1 MNKDKLK
8 AMLFPLIALG
18 VIILDLVTKYFVK
31 KNLPYGQPVEVWGNF
46 LRYTFIYNKGVTFGM
61 FSKIDSNIIPFLL
74 AGLALVGMGVVIYF
88 YINIKKFL
96 KPGKPQ
102 TIGMIAAMF
111 VVGGFGN
118 TIDRLF
124 MFNPEGV
131 YAVVD
136 FLDVGIKN
144 VRWYIFN
151 VADMFTVVGA
161 ITLGILFI
169 FFENKTKKDE
179 EKQKNIEEQQE

>member
-8 AMLFPLIALG
+8 LLLFPLIAVG
-18 VIILDLVTKYFVK
+18 VMILDLVSKYFVK
-31 KNLPYGQPVEVWGNF
+31 LNIPYGQPVEVWGNF
-46 LRYTFIYNKGVTFGM
+46 LRYTFIYNRGVTFGM
-61 FSKIDSNIIPFLL
+61 FSKIDSNAIPFILS
-74 AGLALVGMGVVIYF
+74 GLALVGVGVVIYF

-96 KPGKPQ
+96 KPGRPQ
-102 TIGMIAAMF
+102 TFGMIAAMF
-111 VVGGFGN
+111 IVGGFSN

-131 YAVVD
+131 LAVVD
-136 FLDVGIKN
+136 FIDVGIKQT
-144 VRWYIFN
+144 RWYIFN

-169 FFENKTKKDE
+169 FFENKEKKEVEDN
-179 EKQKNIEEQQE
+179 KEQE